1 MNLKNIHNIY
11 LLGIGGIGMSALAK
25 YFKMLGCN
33 VEGYDRTQTPLC
45 IELEQS
51 GIKIHYVDDTLLISS
66 AFKEVSNNENILI
79 ICTPAIPKD
88 SAELNWFIN
97 KGFTIKKRAEVLGEI
112 TRTSSTIAVAG
123 THGKTTI
130 STCIAH
136 IYTHSGVG
144 CNAFLGG
151 ISKNYETNF
160 LHKEN
165 CNTVVV
171 EADEYDRSFLQLSP
185 SSAIITS
192 VDADHLD
199 IYGSFEKV
207 NEAFSD
213 FTKCIKSDGKLLYK
227 KESCFIPPSINAE
240 VATYSVKEK
249 ADCSISNVTLSNGLF
264 TFKLKTPWGNIDNI
278 TPGITGM
285 FNIENVV
292 AAASMCL
299 WEGLTPESIKEA
311 LATFTG
317 VKRRFDIQVSNARN
331 IYIDDYAHHPEELKA
346 FISSV
351 KEVYPDK
358 KITGVFQPH
367 LFSRTRDFADA
378 FGVSL
383 SLLDELYLL
392 EIYPAREK
400 PIEGITSKTI
410 FDKVNISHKYLNTI
424 DELFQKIKINKP
436 ELLLT
441 MGAGDI
447 DQYIEPIK
455 KIILR
460 CL

>member
-1 MNLKNIHNIY
+1 MNLNNIHNVY
-11 LLGIGGIGMSALAK
+11 LIGIGGIGMSAIAK
-25 YFKMLGCN
+25 YFKLLGCN
-33 VEGYDRTQTPLC
+33 VEGYDRTETLLC
-45 IELEQS
+45 VELEHS
-51 GIKIHYVDDTLLISS
+51 GIKVHYVDDVLMISPV
-66 AFKEVSNNENILI
+66 FKEINNKENILI

-88 SAELNWFIN
+88 HVELNWFLN
-97 KGFTIKKRAEVLGEI
+97 NGFTIIKRAEILGEI
-112 TRTSSTIAVAG
+112 TKNYSTIAVAG

-130 STCIAH
+130 SICIAH
-136 IYTHSGVG
+136 IYTHSGTG

-160 LHKEN
+160 LHKEK
-165 CNTVVV
+165 CNTAVV

-185 SSAIITS
+185 TSAIITA

-213 FTKCIKSDGKLLYK
+213 FTKCIKPGGKLLYK
-227 KESCFIPPSINAE
+227 KESGFIPPKINAE
-240 VATYSVKEK
+240 IATYSVKEN
-249 ADCSISNVTLSNGLF
+249 ADCTITNVTLSKGKF
-264 TFKLKTPWGNIDNI
+264 TFNLKTPWGNIDNI

-299 WEGLTPESIKEA
+299 WEGLSAESIRTA
-311 LATFTG
+311 LATFNG
-317 VKRRFDIQVSNARN
+317 VKRRFDIQVFNSRN

-410 FDKVNISHKYLNTI
+410 FDKVNITHKYLSTI
-424 DELFQKIKINKP
+424 DELLNKIESNKP

-455 KIILR
+455 KIILS
-460 CL
+460 